1 MQTTSAPQTCA
12 RAHGQE
18 PTAAAQPAGLAFDEF
33 VVPEPRR
40 VTEPL
45 LEPLLEVGL
54 SGDPYPEA
62 SFAAPGPSGAG
73 WPPPWEPA
81 WPPAQGGGG
90 GASSRESDPAWRTG
104 EAGRAGEPP
113 QAPMPARAGEPAWPR
128 AAARPP
134 SRGPGGDGG
143 GARE

>member
-1 MQTTSAPQTCA
+1 MPEKRV

-18 PTAAAQPAGLAFDEF
+18 SAATAQPAGLAFNEF
-33 VVPEPRR
+33 VVSAPEPRR
-40 VTEPL
+40 AAEPL
-45 LEPLLEVGL
+45 LEPLLELGL

-62 SFAAPGPSGAG
+62 SFSSPGPSGAG
-73 WPPPWEPA
+73 WPPPWEAA

-90 GASSRESDPAWRTG
+90 GGSSPEYDPAWRTG
-104 EAGRAGEPP
+104 EASRAGEPP
-113 QAPMPARAGEPAWPR
+113 QAPLPARAGEPAWPR

-134 SRGPGGDGG
+134 SRGPGGDGD